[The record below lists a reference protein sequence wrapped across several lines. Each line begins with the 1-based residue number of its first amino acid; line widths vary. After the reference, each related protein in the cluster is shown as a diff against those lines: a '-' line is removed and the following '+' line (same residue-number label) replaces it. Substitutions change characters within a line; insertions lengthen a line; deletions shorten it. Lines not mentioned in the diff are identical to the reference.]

1 MYEAYEFLQKGGIL
15 MVPILLCSVIALA
28 IFLERLWALQR
39 PHVIPSRFLEI
50 ITELIE
56 RREFEQA
63 RAMCKGNDSS
73 LAAVV
78 GAGLRHAGKDRGL
91 IKEVMEE
98 TGRREA
104 AQLER
109 GVGVLGGIANI
120 APLLGLL
127 GTVTGMIRVF
137 QRVVNQVNDSGAG
150 QVNAGA
156 LANGIW
162 EALITTAAGLS
173 VAIPVFVLFKYL
185 TGRVDQLLGELEE
198 RSLTLAELM
207 VGQAPSPVTTTPA
220 ATSEAAPSSA
230 ERPEESDK
238 EAQA

>member
-1 MYEAYEFLQKGGIL
+1 MKEAYEFLSKGGIL
-15 MVPILLCSVIALA
+15 MIPILLCSVIALA

-39 PHVIPSRFLEI
+39 PNVIPTRFLKLVM
-50 ITELIE
+50 ELLE

-63 RAMCKGNDSS
+63 QALCKGNDSS

-78 GAGLRHAGKDRGL
+78 GSGLRHAGKGRSL

-98 TGRREA
+98 TGRRETA
-104 AQLER
+104 YLER
-109 GVGVLGGIANI
+109 GVGVLGLIASV

-137 QRVVNQVNDSGAG
+137 QRVVNQVEASGGA

-173 VAIPVFVLFKYL
+173 VAIPVFVMFKFL
-185 TGRVDQLLGELEE
+185 TSRVDGLLVEMEE
-198 RSLTLAELM
+198 RSLEMAELM
-207 VGQAPSPVTTTPA
+207 VGGLDAVPTPA
-220 ATSEAAPSSA
+220 PKAAEPQEASE
-230 ERPEESDK
+230 
-238 EAQA
+238 